1 MNQKTIWVVA
11 ALLFSLITMGQI
23 AVKGKVLDNKKEPVV
38 GANVV
43 LKGSKISTLTD
54 FDGNYAITVPNKES
68 EIEFS
73 FIGFTSK
80 LIMVGENTNIN
91 VTLEDGQNALDEIVV
106 IGFASVK
113 KSDVTSS
120 IASVKGKELK
130 TMTVGNVNESLQGKV
145 AGVQVVGGGGPGGFP
160 KVLIRGIS
168 TINLSTDP
176 LYVVDGVPVGTNVNF
191 LNPNEIE
198 SMEILKDASASAIYG
213 SRASNGVIMI
223 TTKRGKAGDT
233 KFNFDFSSGS
243 QLMENPYHMADA
255 EEYANIFN
263 TANSAA
269 GFPQPYADPSIY
281 RGNSTNWFN
290 SGIRKLSAITNMSL
304 GFQGGTEKNTFA
316 VSLNYFKQESFYE
329 KGGWEKI
336 GMRVASDYKFSD
348 KVSFG
353 YVLNPRY
360 ESYGNPSN
368 WADFVRI
375 DPITPVY
382 KPADQL
388 TGEENEYSVFARS
401 PSFIY
406 NPVAAVKRFI
416 SSNKNYALA
425 TTAYLQYS
433 PIKDVII
440 RSQGSY
446 ELNSNISNNFYPDF
460 IVDVAF
466 ESQLINSISK
476 YNNVTQ
482 NWSIQNTITYLK
494 TFNTKHKLSFMVGNT
509 LEEFNGSDLF
519 GSIQNLPNNSE
530 ILREL
535 RAGTLNPQTG
545 GSSFTNS
552 IMSYLSR
559 LSYNFDSK
567 YYLTAT
573 YRRDGSSKFL
583 DNNKWASFPSAS
595 FAWVASREDFMA
607 KYSDV
612 LSNLKFRIG
621 WGKVGNQN
629 LPASVYLSKL
639 GQNFTTFNG
648 AVVNTSY
655 PSAVPNKDIKW
666 ETVQDLN
673 SGVDFGFFQNK
684 LSGSLEFY
692 TKTTNDMLF
701 QKSYPVYSGFPDN
714 ARIWSNV
721 GSMTT
726 DGIDFSMAYNNRIQ
740 SFNYGA
746 SVNFTT
752 ANVRM
757 SKLSSANEQLFGFGE
772 QTLTVENDVPG
783 YFYGFVADGL
793 FQNKVELNAHTN
805 NRGDML
811 QPLAKEGDI
820 RFIDVNGDGIL
831 DGNDRTKIGS
841 PWAKYTIGLNLNCSY
856 KGFDFLANI
865 YSSIGNDIVNTNK
878 NEIYNAVSLSN
889 KVGGIQDLAWHGE
902 GTSTTVPRLSVAD
915 NNQNFSRFSSYYVE
929 DGSFVRLKNVQVGYT
944 FENKLG
950 FDKIRCTVSGQNLI
964 TLTKYTG
971 VEPEVGGDVLG
982 FGFGGWNYP
991 IQETVLFGINLTF

>member
-1 MNQKTIWVVA
+1 MKQKIILIVT
-11 ALLFSLITMGQI
+11 ALLFSVITMGQI
-23 AVKGKVLDNKKEPVV
+23 TVKGKVLDIKKEPVV
-38 GANVV
+38 GSNVV
-43 LKGSKISTLTD
+43 LKGSKINTVTD
-54 FDGNYAITVPNKES
+54 FDGNYSITVPNKQS

-80 LIMVGENTNIN
+80 VIKVGENTIIN
-91 VTLEDGQNALDEIVV
+91 VTLEDSQNELDEIVV
-106 IGFASVK
+106 IGFASIK

-120 IASVKGKELK
+120 IATVKGKELK
-130 TMTVGNVNESLQGKV
+130 AMTVGNVNESLQGKV
-145 AGVQVVGGGGPGGFP
+145 AGVQVVGGGGPGGYP

-176 LYVVDGVPVGTNVNF
+176 LYVVDGVPVGTNSNF

-223 TTKRGKAGDT
+223 TTKRGKAGET
-233 KFNFDFSSGS
+233 KFNFDASTGV

-269 GFPQPYADPSIY
+269 GFPRPYADPTIY
-281 RGNSTNWFN
+281 KGNSTDWWN
-290 SGIRKLSAITNMSL
+290 SGIRKLSSITNMSL
-304 GFQGGTEKNTFA
+304 GFQGGDEKNTFA
-316 VSLNYFKQESFYE
+316 ISLNYYKQDSFYE
-329 KGGWEKI
+329 KGGWEKL
-336 GMRVASDYKFSD
+336 GFRVASDHKFSK
-348 KVSFG
+348 KVSAG

-375 DPITPVY
+375 DPITPIY

-388 TGEENEYSVFARS
+388 TGEENEYSIYARS
-401 PSFIY
+401 PTFIP
-406 NPVAAVKRFI
+406 NPVAAVKRYI

-433 PIKDVII
+433 PIKDLVI

-446 ELNSNISNNFYPDF
+446 ELNSNVSNNFYPDF

-466 ESQLINSISK
+466 ESQLVNSIAK
-476 YNNVTQ
+476 YTNLTQ
-482 NWSIQNTITYLK
+482 TWSLQNTITYLK
-494 TFNTKHKLSFMVGNT
+494 TFNTKHNISFMVGNT
-509 LEEFNGSDLF
+509 LEEFNGSDLY
-519 GSIQNLPNNSE
+519 GSIQKLPNNSE

-545 GSSFTNS
+545 GSSYTNS

-559 LSYNFDSK
+559 LSYNFDRK

-583 DNNKWASFPSAS
+583 ENNKWASFPSAS
-595 FAWVASREDFMA
+595 FAWVASKEDFMS

-639 GQNFTTFNG
+639 GQDFYTFNG
-648 AVVNTSY
+648 TVVNTSY
-655 PSAVPNKDIKW
+655 PSAVPNRDIKW

-701 QKSYPVYSGFPDN
+701 QKSYPVYSGFPNN

-726 DGIDFSMAYNNRIQ
+726 DGIDFSLAYNNKIK
-740 SFNYGA
+740 SFTYGA
-746 SVNFTT
+746 NVNFTT
-752 ANVRM
+752 SNVRM
-757 SKLSSANEQLFGFGE
+757 LKLSSENEQLFGYGE
-772 QTLTVENDVPG
+772 QTLTVEHEQPG

-793 FQNKVELNAHTN
+793 FQNRVELNSHTN
-805 NRGDML
+805 NHGDML

-820 RFIDVNGDGIL
+820 RFVDVNGDGVL
-831 DGNDRTKIGS
+831 DAKDRTKIGS
-841 PWAKYTIGLNLNCSY
+841 PWAKYTVGLNLNCSY
-856 KGFDFLANI
+856 HGFDFLANI
-865 YSSIGNDIVNTNK
+865 YSSLGNDIVNTNK
-878 NEIYNAVSLSN
+878 NEIYNAVSPSN
-889 KVGGIQDLAWHGE
+889 KISGLEDVAWHGE

-915 NNQNFSRFSSYYVE
+915 NNQNFSKFSSYYVE
-929 DGSFVRLKNVQVGYT
+929 DGSFVRLKNIQLGYT

-950 FDKIRCTVSGQNLI
+950 FNKIRCSVSGQNLL

-991 IQETVLFGINLTF
+991 IQETILFGINLTF

>member
-1 MNQKTIWVVA
+1 MKQKTIWIVA
-11 ALLFSLITMGQI
+11 ALLFSVITIGQI
-23 AVKGKVLDNKKEPVV
+23 RVKGQVLDIKKEPIV

-43 LKGSKISTLTD
+43 MKGSKINTVTD
-54 FDGNYAITVPNKES
+54 FDGNYSITVPNKES

-80 LIMVGENTNIN
+80 LIKVGENTIIN
-91 VTLEDGQNALDEIVV
+91 VTLEDGQNALDEVVV

-120 IASVKGKELK
+120 IATVKGKELK
-130 TMTVGNVNESLQGKV
+130 SMTVGNVNESLQGKV
-145 AGVQVVGGGGPGGFP
+145 AGVQVVGGGGPGGYP

-223 TTKRGKAGDT
+223 TTKRGKVGET
-233 KFNFDFSSGS
+233 KFNFDVSTGA

-269 GFPQPYADPSIY
+269 GFPQPFADPSIY

-348 KVSFG
+348 KVSAG

-388 TGEENEYSVFARS
+388 TGEENEYSIYARS
-401 PSFIY
+401 PTFIY

-433 PIKDVII
+433 PIKDLII

-466 ESQLINSISK
+466 ESQLVNSIAK
-476 YNNVTQ
+476 YTNVTQ
-482 NWSIQNTITYLK
+482 NWSVQNTITYLK

-509 LEEFNGSDLF
+509 LEEFNGSDLY
-519 GSIQNLPNNSE
+519 GSIQKLPNNSE

-535 RAGTLNPQTG
+535 RAGTLNPQTS

-595 FAWVASREDFMA
+595 FAWVASKEDFMS

-648 AVVNTSY
+648 TVVNTSY

-673 SGVDFGFFQNK
+673 SGVDFGFFQNR

-740 SFNYGA
+740 SFTYGA

-757 SKLSSANEQLFGFGE
+757 SKLSNANEQLFGYGE

-793 FQNKVELNAHTN
+793 FQNKVELNSHTN

-820 RFIDVNGDGIL
+820 RFLDVNGDGIL
-831 DGNDRTKIGS
+831 DGKDRTKIGS

-878 NEIYNAVSLSN
+878 NEIYNAVSGSN
-889 KVGGIQDLAWHGE
+889 KVSGIQDLAWHGE

>member
-1 MNQKTIWVVA
+1 MKQKTIWIVA
-11 ALLFSLITMGQI
+11 ALLFSVITMGQI
-23 AVKGKVLDNKKEPVV
+23 TVKGKVQDIKKVPVA

-43 LKGSKISTLTD
+43 LKGSNVNTVTD
-54 FDGNYAITVPNKES
+54 FDGNYSITVPNKQS
-68 EIEFS
+68 EIEIS

-80 LIMVGENTNIN
+80 SILVGNNTIIN
-91 VTLEDGQNALDEIVV
+91 VTLEDSQNELDEIVV

-120 IASVKGKELK
+120 IATVKGKELK
-130 TMTVGNVNESLQGKV
+130 SMTVGNVNESLQGKV
-145 AGVQVVGGGGPGGFP
+145 AGVQVVAGGGPGGYP

-176 LYVVDGVPVGTNVNF
+176 LYVVDGVPVGTNANF

-223 TTKRGKAGDT
+223 TTKRGKAGET
-233 KFNFDFSSGS
+233 KFNFDVSTGS

-269 GFPQPYADPSIY
+269 GFPQPYADPTIY
-281 RGNSTNWFN
+281 KGNSTDWWNA
-290 SGIRKLSAITNMSL
+290 GIRKLAAITNMSF
-304 GFQGGTEKNTFA
+304 GFQGGNEKNTFA
-316 VSLNYFKQESFYE
+316 VSLNYYKQDSFYE
-329 KGGWEKI
+329 KGGWEKL
-336 GMRVASDYKFSD
+336 GLRVASDYKFSN
-348 KVSFG
+348 KFSAG

-360 ESYGNPSN
+360 ESYGNPGN

-375 DPITPVY
+375 DPITPIY

-388 TGEENEYSVFARS
+388 TGEENEFSIYARS
-401 PSFIY
+401 PTFIY

-425 TTAYLQYS
+425 STAYVQYS
-433 PIKDVII
+433 PIKDLII

-446 ELNSNISNNFYPDF
+446 ELNSSISNNFYPDF

-466 ESQLINSISK
+466 ESQLVNSIAK
-476 YNNVTQ
+476 YTNLTQ
-482 NWSIQNTITYLK
+482 NWSLQNTITYLK
-494 TFNTKHKLSFMVGNT
+494 TFNEKHNLSFMVGNT
-509 LEEFNGSDLF
+509 LEENNGSDLY
-519 GSIQNLPNNSE
+519 GSIQKLPNNSE

-535 RAGTLNPQTG
+535 RAGTLNPQTN
-545 GSSFTNS
+545 GSSYTNS

-559 LSYNFDSK
+559 LSYNLDGK

-583 DNNKWASFPSAS
+583 ENNKWASFPSAS
-595 FAWVASREDFMA
+595 LAWVASKEDFMSQ
-607 KYSDV
+607 YSDV
-612 LSNLKFRIG
+612 LSNLKFRVG

-639 GQNFTTFNG
+639 GQGFYTFNG
-648 AVVNTSY
+648 TVVNTSY
-655 PSAVPNKDIKW
+655 PSAVPNRDIKW
-666 ETVQDLN
+666 ETVEDIN

-701 QKSYPVYSGFPDN
+701 QKAYPVYSGFPNN

-726 DGIDFSMAYNNRIQ
+726 DGVDFSLAYNNKIQ
-740 SFNYGA
+740 SFTYGA
-746 SVNFTT
+746 NVNFTT
-752 ANVRM
+752 SNVRM
-757 SKLSSANEQLFGFGE
+757 SKLSIEGEQLFGYGE
-772 QTLTVENDVPG
+772 QTLTVEDDEPG

-793 FQNKVELNAHTN
+793 FQNKVELNSHTN
-805 NRGDML
+805 ERGDML

-820 RFIDVNGDGIL
+820 RFVDVNGDGVL
-831 DGNDRTKIGS
+831 DAKDRTKIGS
-841 PWAKYTIGLNLNCSY
+841 PWAKYTVGLNLNCSY

-865 YSSIGNDIVNTNK
+865 YSSIGNDIVNNNK
-878 NEIYNAVSLSN
+878 NEIYNGVSGSN
-889 KVGGIQDLAWHGE
+889 KISGLEDVAWHGE

-929 DGSFVRLKNVQVGYT
+929 DGSFVRLKNIQLGYT
-944 FENKLG
+944 FEDKLG
-950 FDKIRCTVSGQNLI
+950 FNKIRCSVSGQNLV

-991 IQETVLFGINLTF
+991 IQETILFGINLTF